1 MRELNRLTVERGRK
15 AEMEKIGCSGCEK
28 QEEDRLVKM
37 ESDRALKR

>member
-15 AEMEKIGCSGCEK
+15 AEMEKIGSSGCEK
-28 QEEDRLVKM
+28 QEDRLVKM